1 MATSFCYTQSNS
13 IPPELYGNWYNLD
26 QELLIIHNLD
36 QELLIIQPNDTFT
49 RRSTKEI
56 LAQGKLEIIDGELR
70 VIRTDVSDEY
80 GLLFYI
86 GNTSLVVTKPR
97 SQQAWLFYKLGN

>member
-26 QELLIIHNLD
+26 QELLII
-36 QELLIIQPNDTFT
+36 QPNDTFT
-49 RRSTKEI
+49 RRSTEGI
-56 LAQGKLEIIDGELR
+56 LAQGKLEIVEGELR

>member
-1 MATSFCYTQSNS
+1 MRKLIIIFLMATSFCYTQSNS

-26 QELLIIHNLD
+26 QELLII
-36 QELLIIQPNDTFT
+36 QPNDTFT
-49 RRSTKEI
+49 RRSTEGI

>member
-26 QELLIIHNLD
+26 QELLII
-36 QELLIIQPNDTFT
+36 QPNDTFT
-49 RRSTKEI
+49 RRSTEGI

>member
-1 MATSFCYTQSNS
+1 MRKLIIIFLIATSFCYTQSNS

-26 QELLIIHNLD
+26 QELLII
-36 QELLIIQPNDTFT
+36 QPNDTFT
-49 RRSTKEI
+49 RRSTEGI
-56 LAQGKLEIIDGELR
+56 LAQGKLEIVEGELR